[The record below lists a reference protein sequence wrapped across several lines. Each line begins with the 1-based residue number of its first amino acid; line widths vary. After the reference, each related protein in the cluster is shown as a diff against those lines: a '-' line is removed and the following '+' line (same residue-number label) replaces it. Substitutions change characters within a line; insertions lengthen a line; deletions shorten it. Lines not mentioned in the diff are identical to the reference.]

1 MLGSRSDG
9 PDRLGTDSNLG
20 RRFSIGRLRVKGR
33 AGGGGTRRETNS
45 RGGASPEKSKSGLP
59 GVESSGI
66 WAVRGLRDTRSP
78 PGAFA
83 GLGEVRGGACCDGG
97 GFPWRRSPE
106 RGVWWFWGSGSS
118 AKGPESL
125 HKALANRCRVR
136 AGHPHGGDMACVAA
150 ECRRTSCQW
159 LGWPTG

>member
-45 RGGASPEKSKSGLP
+45 RGSASPEKSESGLP

-66 WAVRGLRDTRSP
+66 WVGDGQSNTRNPPEGLSGFGEAP
-78 PGAFA
+78 Q
-83 GLGEVRGGACCDGG
+83 GLATAEHGGATARTLVAD
-97 GFPWRRSPE
+97 
-106 RGVWWFWGSGSS
+106 V
-118 AKGPESL
+118 
-125 HKALANRCRVR
+125 LASRVR
-136 AGHPHGGDMACVAA
+136 HG
-150 ECRRTSCQW
+150 RR
-159 LGWPTG
+159 